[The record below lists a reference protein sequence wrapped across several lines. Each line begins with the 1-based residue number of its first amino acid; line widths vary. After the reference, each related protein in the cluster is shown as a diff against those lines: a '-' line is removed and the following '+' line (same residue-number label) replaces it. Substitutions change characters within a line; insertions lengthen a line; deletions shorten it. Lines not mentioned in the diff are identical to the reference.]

1 MNLKLPFK
9 NINLKT
15 ITDFMFIFINFK
27 IIIAIV
33 VIYYYYIN
41 HPFWFYKDAVNNCY
55 LVFYKYF
62 NKGII
67 NKYPT
72 YHIETH
78 NKIFNIKSHNVIDNN
93 IVSFINDN
101 YSNNINKYKYDRDF
115 LNNIINSKEN
125 LPTIYSINSNKTPNN
140 IIAIGIGYNSKL
152 IIYGIEY
159 LLYYADYL
167 CVSTTERGKG
177 VFKTL
182 FNHALTQNINSK
194 CPLFLFKKDYNPL
207 PIKHLIKY
215 TYHLVFDLI
224 NDKSNE
230 SFFGNLVNHI
240 NNITILSNDLLLHNN
255 QDIMTHVYDLYL
267 QNIRGKSIYNILSKD
282 EFINYLNND
291 NIHIYIYSET
301 YDKLINVINVI
312 CIYDTHIHNTQ
323 SNKDIYEIIF
333 TLRNTRYES
342 EFKHTDII
350 EELKN
355 SMIMK
360 IRSDFRDKYIITSSI
375 NGNYDLSSVKN
386 AKKYNNS
393 LSTCYYYLYN
403 FNNEESGDEDVFLLY
418 L

>member
-1 MNLKLPFK
+1 MNLILPFK
-9 NINLKT
+9 NMNFKT

-27 IIIAIV
+27 IITAIV

-41 HPFWFYKDAVNNCY
+41 HSFWFYKDAVNNCY

-67 NKYPT
+67 NKYPN

-78 NKIFNIKSHNVIDNN
+78 NKNFNIKSHNVIDNK

-101 YSNNINKYKYDRDF
+101 YSNKINKYKYDINF
-115 LNNIINSKEN
+115 LNNIIKSKDN
-125 LPTIYSINSNKTPNN
+125 QATIYSINNNKTPNN
-140 IIAIGIGYNSKL
+140 IIAIGVGYNSKL
-152 IIYGIEY
+152 IIYNIEY
-159 LLYYADYL
+159 ILYYADYL
-167 CVSTTERGKG
+167 CVSTTERGKD

-182 FNHALTQNINSK
+182 FNHALTHNINST

-215 TYHLVFDLI
+215 TYHLVFNQISDKSFKSFFDI
-224 NDKSNE
+224 DMNHNDK
-230 SFFGNLVNHI
+230 
-240 NNITILSNDLLLHNN
+240 ITILSNDLLLHKNMNMMNN
-255 QDIMTHVYDLYL
+255 VYDLYL
-267 QNIRGKSIYNILSKD
+267 QNIRNKSIYNIFTKN

-291 NIHIYIYSET
+291 NIYLYIYSET
-301 YDKLINVINVI
+301 CDNLINVIYVI
-312 CIYDTHIHNTQ
+312 CIYDTYITNTK
-323 SNKDIYEIIF
+323 SNKDIYEIVF
-333 TLRNTRYES
+333 TLRNTKYES
-342 EFKHTDII
+342 DFKNTDII
-350 EELKN
+350 KELKN

-386 AKKYNNS
+386 AKKYNDS

-403 FNNEESGDEDVFLLY
+403 FNNDEVTDNDVFLLY